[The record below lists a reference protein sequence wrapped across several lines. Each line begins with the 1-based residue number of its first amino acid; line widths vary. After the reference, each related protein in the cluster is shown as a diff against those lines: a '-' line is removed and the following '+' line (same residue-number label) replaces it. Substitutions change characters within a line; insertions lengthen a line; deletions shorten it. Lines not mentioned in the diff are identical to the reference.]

1 MQTIFEPDA
10 LERKENQLQLFFTR
24 IVLFAKYIF
33 HIKKKTSQETG
44 DDYADYHYRLHSE
57 CFPEQ

>member
-33 HIKKKTSQETG
+33 HIKKTSQESG
-44 DDYADYHYRLHSE
+44 DDYADYHYRLQSE